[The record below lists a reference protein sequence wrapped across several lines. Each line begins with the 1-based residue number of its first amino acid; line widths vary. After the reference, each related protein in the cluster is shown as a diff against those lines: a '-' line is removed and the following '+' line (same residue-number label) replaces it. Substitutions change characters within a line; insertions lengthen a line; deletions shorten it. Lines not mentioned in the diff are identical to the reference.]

1 MNGNNKCIN
10 GPADNDTERV
20 EFTAEMKKTYKI
32 LYPNMCVIHF
42 TILGEVFRLNG
53 YDMEMLTGTDSSVI
67 NEGLKY
73 VHNDTCYP
81 ALITIG
87 QFISALKS
95 GRYDVDSTALMMTQ
109 TGGGCR
115 ASNYIHLLRKAL
127 KNAGMSQVPVIS
139 LNVSNLEKNSG
150 FKLTLPLMK
159 AALAAITYGDMLMML
174 SNRTRPYEVK
184 KGMSDALVSKWTEEI
199 VMLFNKKKATGAK
212 EMRSVLNRM
221 VKDFENIGLD
231 GKERVKVGIVGEI
244 FVKYSP
250 LANNDLEKYLRSQD
264 CEVNVPGLMGF
275 LLYTVDVRINHY
287 KLYGGSA
294 FMKKMWEAVLKYILR
309 YESMISDAVGD
320 SDRFIRPVEYR
331 ELRSGVDG
339 VIGLG
344 CEMGEGWLLSAEMTE
359 LIKSGYENVICA
371 QPFGCLPN
379 HIAGKG
385 VIRKLRTL
393 YPQSNIVP
401 IDYDPGATKVNQENR
416 IKLMLAVA
424 KENMELKNGQKNK
437 C

>member
-1 MNGNNKCIN
+1 
-10 GPADNDTERV
+10 
-20 EFTAEMKKTYKI
+20 MKKTHKI

-42 TILGEVFRLNG
+42 SILGEVFRLNG
-53 YDMEMLTGTDSSVI
+53 YDMEMLTDTDSSVI

-95 GRYDVDSTALMMTQ
+95 GNYDVSHTALMMTQ

-127 KNAGMSQVPVIS
+127 KNAGMAQVPVIS
-139 LNVSNLEKNSG
+139 LNIARMEKNGG
-150 FKLTLPLMK
+150 FKLTLPLLR

-174 SNRTRPYEVK
+174 SNRTRPYEIK
-184 KGMSDALVSKWTEEI
+184 KGTSDALVSKWVEEI
-199 VMLFNKKKATGAK
+199 VMLFEKKKATGTK
-212 EMRSVLNRM
+212 EMRSVLKKM
-221 VKDFENIGLD
+221 VDDFERIELD

-250 LANNDLEKYLRSQD
+250 LANNGLEKFLQSQD

-294 FMKKMWEAVLKYILR
+294 FMKKMWEAVLKYLLK
-309 YESMISDAVGD
+309 YENMIIDAVGD
-320 SDRFIRPVEYR
+320 SKRFIKPTGFD
-331 ELRSGVDG
+331 ELKKSIDG
-339 VIGLG
+339 VIGIG

-424 KENMELKNGQKNK
+424 KENLENKNGQTNK
-437 C
+437 S